1 MKTISVLVPTFNE
14 EDNVRPLAEALKK
27 IFSDELPDYRREI
40 IFIDNYSTDKTR
52 QAIEEMCA
60 EDPDIKAIFNARNF
74 GGLNSSYYGLLQT
87 TGDAAIMMDADFQD
101 PVEMIPKFVR
111 EWEKGYRVVAGVKA
125 KVQGSS
131 AMNFIR
137 GIYYKLIRK
146 FSRVEQIEHFTY
158 FGLYDRSFI
167 DLLKSIEEPT
177 PFLRSLVTELGSN
190 FKCLEYAQAERRSG
204 KTKYNLPRLYNDA
217 MISFTTYT
225 KAGLR
230 VATVIGFLMS
240 FLSVLYGIFNIVLKL
255 MYWDMYPIGIAS
267 ITAGVF
273 FLGSVQLFFIGL
285 LGEYIMSINVRVM
298 KRPLVI
304 EERRINFTAES
315 LINTP

>member
-1 MKTISVLVPTFNE
+1 MKKISVTLPTYNE
-14 EDNVRPLAEALKK
+14 EENARLIAEAVKRV
-27 IFSDELPDYRREI
+27 FREELPEYGYEI
-40 IFIDNYSTDKTR
+40 LFIDNHSTDGTR

-60 EDPDIKAIFNARNF
+60 EDPNVRAIFNARNF

-87 TGDAAIMMDADFQD
+87 TGDCAILMDADFQD

-111 EWEKGYRVVAGVKA
+111 EWENGHKVVAGVKA
-125 KVQGSS
+125 KSQSGGFMFFGRSV
-131 AMNFIR
+131 
-137 GIYYKLIRK
+137 YYKLIK
-146 FSRVEQIEHFTY
+146 AFSRVEQIEHFTY

-167 DLLKSIEEPT
+167 DLLKSLEEPT

-190 FKCLEYAQAERRSG
+190 YKCLEYVQRKRAGGR
-204 KTKYNLPRLYNDA
+204 TKYNLPKLYNDA

-230 VATVIGFLMS
+230 VATVIGFVLS
-240 FLSVLYGIFNIVLKL
+240 LLSVAYGIFNVVLKML
-255 MYWDMYPIGIAS
+255 YWDMYPIGIAS

-273 FLGSVQLFFIGL
+273 FLGSLQLFFIGM
-285 LGEYIMSINVRVM
+285 LGEYIMSVNVRVM

-304 EERRINFTAES
+304 EERRINFE
-315 LINTP
+315 

>member
-1 MKTISVLVPTFNE
+1 MRTINVIVPTYNE
-14 EDNVRPLAEALKK
+14 EENVRPLSEAVKK
-27 IFSDELPDYRREI
+27 IFSDELPDYRCEI
-40 IFIDNYSTDKTR
+40 IFIDNHSTDGTR
-52 QAIEEMCA
+52 GIIEELCA
-60 EDPDIKAIFNARNF
+60 ADPGVKAIFNARNF
-74 GGLNSSYYGLLQT
+74 GGLNSSYYGLLQM

-111 EWEKGYRVVAGVKA
+111 EWERGYKVVAGVKV
-125 KVQGSS
+125 KTPGGV
-131 AMNFIR
+131 MRVIR
-137 GIYYKLIRK
+137 GAYYKIIKK

-167 DLLKSIEEPT
+167 ELLRTIDEPT

-190 FKCLEYAQAERRSG
+190 YACVEYEQAERRAG

-230 VATVIGFLMS
+230 AATIMGFVMS
-240 FLSVLYGIFNIVLKL
+240 MLSVLYGMFNVVLKL
-255 MYWDMYPIGIAS
+255 IYWDMFPIGIAS
-267 ITAGVF
+267 IMVGVF

-285 LGEYIMSINVRVM
+285 LGEYIMSINMRVM

-304 EERRINFTAES
+304 EERRVNF
-315 LINTP
+315 